1 MPVPRRAGLG
11 RGLSALIPGGQTETV
26 LEEIPVSQ
34 IRPNPHQPRI
44 VFDEESL
51 VTLAESI
58 RAVGLL
64 QPVLVRPAGAAYEL
78 IAGERRWRAAQRA
91 GLANIP
97 AMVRSAEDASIL
109 EQALI
114 ENLHR
119 EDLNPLEEASA
130 YQQLIDD
137 FGLTH
142 DDVGQRVGRSRSAV
156 TNSLRLLG
164 LPGPV
169 QAHLASAALS
179 AGHARALLALGD
191 AREQTQLAETIRR
204 DGLSVR
210 ATEQEVA
217 RRLEKPRRDQPEGA
231 GPPPEKSRSLLEVE
245 SRLGDLLQTRVV
257 VEQGRGGRGRVMIE
271 FGSADD
277 LGRIFQ
283 VLTRAA
289 APPP

>member
-1 MPVPRRAGLG
+1 
-11 RGLSALIPGGQTETV
+11 V

-231 GPPPEKSRSLLEVE
+231 GRPPEKSRPLLEVE

-289 APPP
+289 PPP

>member
-142 DDVGQRVGRSRSAV
+142 DDVGQRVGRSRSAI

-217 RRLEKPRRDQPEGA
+217 RRLEKPRRDRPDGA
-231 GPPPEKSRSLLEVE
+231 ATSSEKSRPVLEVE
-245 SRLGDLLQTRVV
+245 SRLGDLLETRVV
-257 VEQGRGGRGRVMIE
+257 VEPGRGGRGRILIE

-283 VLTRAA
+283 VLTRG